1 MPHISELT
9 YNIQLT
15 RAGPSKAKRRKLAI
29 EDIEKLI
36 GQKGIWKWFSF
47 PIYIPTEWLEG
58 WQQTLITTLEKKDD
72 KLFEL
77 LKESRKNERVPQN
90 TNSL

>member
-1 MPHISELT
+1 MEIKDHLNIFQAHIEESP
-9 YNIQLT
+9 
-15 RAGPSKAKRRKLAI
+15 PSKAWKRERRKLVI

-36 GQKGIWKWFSF
+36 DQKGVWKWFSF

-58 WQQTLITTLEKKDD
+58 WKDTLVVHSAIPKKRGE

-77 LKESRKNERVPQN
+77 LETVRKKK
-90 TNSL
+90 